1 MPLELDHLRESCET
15 LAELLEVS
23 NDRDLM
29 KQLGEVV
36 EKGVRAGIVQYFEL
50 TRELAN
56 QAIQEQ
62 LQLDEINL
70 KYEIIPES
78 KKINFA
84 CLMCEAAK
92 AGLIHDA
99 DAYIDYKRL
108 RNKTTHSYNCELAE
122 KAVAAMPEFLESVRF
137 LIEELTRRNPLR

>member
-15 LAELLEVS
+15 LAKLLEVS
-23 NDRDLM
+23 NDRDRM

-50 TRELAN
+50 TRELTE
-56 QAIQEQ
+56 QMIREQ
-62 LQLDEINL
+62 LQLYEINL
-70 KYEIIPES
+70 KYEVIPES

-99 DAYIDYKRL
+99 DAYIHYKRL

-122 KAVAAMPEFLESVRF
+122 DAVADMPKFLNHVRF
-137 LIEELTRRNPLR
+137 LIKELTRRNS